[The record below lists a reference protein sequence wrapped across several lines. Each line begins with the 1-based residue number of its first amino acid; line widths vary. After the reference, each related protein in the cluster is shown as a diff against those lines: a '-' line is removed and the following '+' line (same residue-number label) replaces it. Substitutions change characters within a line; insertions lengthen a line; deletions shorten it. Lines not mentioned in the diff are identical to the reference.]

1 MKKITTLLAV
11 GVVTFGLSVTA
22 YAGPGPDDDPRAEM
36 AELDASAKAAVSKAA
51 WGAFSKN
58 LVNALKSDHDG
69 LREAAMRF
77 VIQYGDQ
84 VNVKAAVFDVMR
96 IYRNH
101 DNQNLRRMA
110 VVTLGHM
117 NSDWAISFLR
127 LSTDYES
134 SDALRHTIRAVV
146 ESRDGGGKALNR

>member
-1 MKKITTLLAV
+1 MKKITTLMAV
-11 GVVTFGLSVTA
+11 GVVTFGLSVSA
-22 YAGPGPDDDPRAEM
+22 YAGPNSDDDPRAEM
-36 AELDASAKAAVSKAA
+36 AELDASAKAAVSRAA
-51 WGAFSKN
+51 WDAFSKN

-84 VNVKAAVFDVMR
+84 VDVKAAVFDVMR

-101 DNQNLRRMA
+101 ENQNLRRMA
-110 VVTLGHM
+110 VVALGHM

-127 LSTDYES
+127 LSVEYES
-134 SDALRHTIRAVV
+134 SDALRHTLRSVV
-146 ESRDGGGKALNR
+146 ESRGSDGRVMNK

>member
-1 MKKITTLLAV
+1 MKKITTLMAV
-11 GVVTFGLSVTA
+11 GVVTFGLSVSA
-22 YAGPGPDDDPRAEM
+22 YAGPASDDDPQAEI
-36 AELDASAKAAVSKAA
+36 AELDASAKAAVSQAD
-51 WGAFSKN
+51 WDAFSKN

-77 VIQYGDQ
+77 VIQYGDR

-110 VVTLGHM
+110 VVALGQM

-127 LSTDYES
+127 LSVEYES
-134 SDALRHTIRAVV
+134 SDALRHTVRAVV
-146 ESRDGGGKALNR
+146 ESRDGEGKVLNR

>member
-11 GVVTFGLSVTA
+11 GVVTLGLSVAA
-22 YAGPGPDDDPRAEM
+22 YTGPDPGDDPKAEM

-51 WGAFSKN
+51 WSAFSKN

-77 VIQYGDQ
+77 VIQYGDRVEVQ
-84 VNVKAAVFDVMR
+84 AAVFDVMR

-101 DNQNLRRMA
+101 DDQKLRRMA

-127 LSTDYES
+127 LSAAYES
-134 SDALRHTIRAVV
+134 SDALRHTIRSVV
-146 ESRDGGGKALNR
+146 ESRSVGGKALNR